1 MCQDSSDSGKGTNGE
16 LPGLIAELTGQVLQ
30 NGIHCFFEIM
40 LNLAFPQSNNMP
52 AGFFQL
58 LLVQNVV
65 LNIFVEFLNPEICVG
80 GRRRAIFTPRVPMPV
95 TAVDKYNLFYILA
108 EQYPAFREVLN
119 HFSCID
125 SPLKIGTSELL
136 LQFRY
141 LYCEYGTYSSCVS
154 HELICLPCIPSSV
167 QPIIA
172 QLVVVK
178 LFFLAKTQKFPG
190 CILRGRICPGIIS

>member
-16 LPGLIAELTGQVLQ
+16 LPGLIVELTGQVLQ

-80 GRRRAIFTPRVPMPV
+80 GRRRAIFTPWVPMPV
-95 TAVDKYNLFYILA
+95 TAVDKYNCFIFWQNNIRL
-108 EQYPAFREVLN
+108 
-119 HFSCID
+119 S
-125 SPLKIGTSELL
+125 G
-136 LQFRY
+136 
-141 LYCEYGTYSSCVS
+141 
-154 HELICLPCIPSSV
+154 
-167 QPIIA
+167 
-172 QLVVVK
+172 
-178 LFFLAKTQKFPG
+178 KF
-190 CILRGRICPGIIS
+190 